1 MCNREFRERMKVL
14 ISGSNGYIGSHVT
27 KMFVESGFEVSTYSR
42 SNGVLPLAR
51 KLTDVLSDFS
61 GYFDIVINCARP
73 HWSEFS
79 PEEIADI
86 ESKLLTQLDRLAADG
101 ATKIHTSGVW
111 LFGNA
116 SHNDLKE
123 FRLKPLE
130 VVKPDTVTIGCA
142 IKKKWH
148 VVYCP
153 SLVYGGENCQ
163 LKRIV
168 DSLSDQALQVAIQSQ
183 GYNQYIHVNDI
194 ARFYLALVQ
203 GKRPATQHFIAET
216 KGYSPE
222 AFSQLLLDSRV
233 VKRVHECSWSDF
245 EKYHGSSAVEIEKLN
260 LNLPISP
267 LFESTESLRKYIEN
281 YT

>member
-1 MCNREFRERMKVL
+1 MKVL
-14 ISGSNGYIGSHVT
+14 IAGANGYIGSHVT
-27 KMFVESGFEVSTYSR
+27 KMFVESGFEVSIYSR
-42 SNGVLPLAR
+42 TSSVLPPAR
-51 KLTDVLSDFS
+51 KLTKVPSDFS

-86 ESKLLTQLDRLAADG
+86 ESKLLTQLDRLAAEG

-130 VVKPDTVTIGCA
+130 AVKPDTVTIGCA
-142 IKKKWH
+142 TKKKWH

-168 DSLSDQALQVAIQSQ
+168 DSLSDQTLQVAIPSQ

-203 GKRPATQHFIAET
+203 GKHPAIQHFIAET
-216 KGYSPE
+216 VGYSPE
-222 AFSQLLLDSRV
+222 LFSQLLLDFQI
-233 VKRVHECSWSDF
+233 VKHVYKSSWSDF

-260 LNLPISP
+260 LKLPISS
-267 LFESTESLRKYIEN
+267 LFEPKEFLRKYIEN